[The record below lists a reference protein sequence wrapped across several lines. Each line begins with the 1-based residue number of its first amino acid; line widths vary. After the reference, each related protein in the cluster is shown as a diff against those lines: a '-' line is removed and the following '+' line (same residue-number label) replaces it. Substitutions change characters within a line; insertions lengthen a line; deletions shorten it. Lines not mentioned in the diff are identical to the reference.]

1 MLNHVAKKNALDKLK
16 EANES
21 YQILYTKS
29 IEHIADLHKLRLQSI
44 KILKELEKYVSCLSN
59 HPKEFDIEMGRISA
73 RRNAFE
79 NSLEKLTLESKKEEK
94 IVAGGGTGIAFA
106 GVGVAAL
113 GPSVALAVAMTFG
126 TASTGT
132 AIATLSGA
140 AAMNAALAWLG
151 GGALAAG
158 GAGIIGGEAMLALM
172 GPIGWTISGVAFLGS
187 GYFLNRNNKK
197 IAAQA
202 EESVRKILIENNR
215 IKRIDKQV
223 EELEKIT
230 YELVNIVNNELRSM
244 LSKNLNDYNRFSRE
258 NKNQMIAL
266 LNTAQ
271 TLAVKIGETVN
282 A

>member
-1 MLNHVAKKNALDKLK
+1 MLKQAAKKDALEKLK
-16 EANES
+16 ETNEA
-21 YQILYTKS
+21 YQTLYTKS
-29 IEHIADLHKLRLQSI
+29 VKHVTELHDLRMKSVE
-44 KILKELEKYVSCLSN
+44 ILKELEEYVSHLAN
-59 HPKEFDIEMGRISA
+59 HPKDFDIKIGKINT
-73 RRNAFE
+73 RRNEFE

-151 GGALAAG
+151 GGAVAAG
-158 GAGIIGGEAMLALM
+158 GAGIIGGEAVLALM

-202 EESVRKILIENNR
+202 EESVKKILIENNR

-230 YELVNIVNNELRSM
+230 YELVNVVNNELRSM

-271 TLAVKIGETVN
+271 TLAVKIGETIN

>member
-1 MLNHVAKKNALDKLK
+1 MLNHAAKKNALDKLK
-16 EANES
+16 EVNES

-29 IEHIADLHKLRLQSI
+29 IEHIADLHKLRLRSI
-44 KILKELEKYVSCLSN
+44 KILKELEKYVSYLSN
-59 HPKEFDIEMGRISA
+59 HPKEFDIEIGRISA

-94 IVAGGGTGIAFA
+94 IVVGGGTGVALA

-113 GPSVALAVAMTFG
+113 GPTAALAVAMTFG

-158 GAGIIGGEAMLALM
+158 GAGIIGGEALLALM
-172 GPIGWTISGVAFLGS
+172 GPVGWTISGVAFLGS

-202 EESVRKILIENNR
+202 KESVKKILIENNR
-215 IKRIDKQV
+215 IKKIDKQV

-230 YELVNIVNNELRSM
+230 YELVNVVNNELRSM

-271 TLAVKIGETVN
+271 TLAVKIGETIN

>member
-1 MLNHVAKKNALDKLK
+1 MLNHAAKKNALDKLK
-16 EANES
+16 EVNES

-29 IEHIADLHKLRLQSI
+29 IEHIADLHKLRLRSI
-44 KILKELEKYVSCLSN
+44 KILKELEKYVSYLSN
-59 HPKEFDIEMGRISA
+59 HPKEFDIEIGRISA

-94 IVAGGGTGIAFA
+94 IVVGGGTGVALA

-113 GPSVALAVAMTFG
+113 GPTAALAVAMTFG

-172 GPIGWTISGVAFLGS
+172 GPVGWTISGVAFLSS

-202 EESVRKILIENNR
+202 EESIKKILIENNR
-215 IKRIDKQV
+215 IKKIDKQV

-230 YELVNIVNNELRSM
+230 YELVNVVNNELRSM

-271 TLAVKIGETVN
+271 TLAVKIGETIN